1 MILFVLEGER
11 PDLKLYRTMMEVCGV
26 VGDTIAVVYG
36 CNIDALYHE
45 MIGLGDGAD
54 IVELL
59 RDKYEGT
66 QSNPFEGVSRS
77 DQFSEVYL
85 FFDYDFHDVNRPP
98 QVLNGQ
104 LEYLLDYFGEETDHG
119 KLYIN
124 YPMIESIRYT
134 KELPDSNYY
143 QYTVSRE
150 DCRSF
155 KRVAAS
161 FSFYPNMD
169 FLLRGDAQSRA
180 QSWELLKIQN
190 VAKANFICN
199 GVNEYPPVEMGSISQ
214 RMILQRQIDEFE
226 SLPDCRLS
234 VLSSYPIMLFEWLGK

>member
-1 MILFVLEGER
+1 M
-11 PDLKLYRTMMEVCGV
+11 
-26 VGDTIAVVYG
+26 
-36 CNIDALYHE
+36 
-45 MIGLGDGAD
+45 
-54 IVELL
+54 
-59 RDKYEGT
+59 
-66 QSNPFEGVSRS
+66 
-77 DQFSEVYL
+77 
-85 FFDYDFHDVNRPP
+85 
-98 QVLNGQ
+98 LNGQ
-104 LEYLLDYFGEETDHG
+104 LEYLLDYFEEETDHG

-124 YPMIESIRYT
+124 YPMIESIKYT

-180 QSWELLKIQN
+180 RSWELLKIQN
-190 VAKANFICN
+190 VAKANFLCN

-214 RMILQRQIDEFE
+214 RTILQHQIDEFE

-234 VLSSYPIMLFEWLGK
+234 VLSSYPIMMFEWLGK